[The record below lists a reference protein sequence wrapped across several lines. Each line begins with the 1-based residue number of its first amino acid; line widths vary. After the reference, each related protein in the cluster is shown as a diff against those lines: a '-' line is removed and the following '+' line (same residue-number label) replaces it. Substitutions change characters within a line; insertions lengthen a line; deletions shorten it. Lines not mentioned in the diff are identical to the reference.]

1 MRAVTPYR
9 FPNGRSKY
17 RRPGDF
23 DPAALRQG
31 MGVEAEH
38 STDPRV
44 QLRIAMD
51 HLTEDPAYYRKL
63 RRANLG
69 QYADEDCALTPKSVR
84 AAGGALLGGGL
95 GFAAAYLAA
104 QFVPVSA
111 TNPLEAFKLKGVLYV
126 GLSVLGAI
134 AGSTSLAEQPT
145 CPWD

>member
-9 FPNGRSKY
+9 FPNGRSKH
-17 RRPGDF
+17 RQPRDF
-23 DPAALRQG
+23 DAGALRRG
-31 MGVEAEH
+31 MRVEAEH
-38 STDPRV
+38 SRDPRV
-44 QLRIAMD
+44 QMRIAMD
-51 HLTEDPAYYRKL
+51 HLTEDPAYYAKL

-69 QYADEDCALTPKSVR
+69 QYDDDCALTPKSVR

-104 QFVPVSA
+104 QFVPVST
-111 TNPLEAFKLKGVLYV
+111 TNPLEALKLKGVLYV

-134 AGSTSLAEQPT
+134 AVSTSLAEQPE